1 MNVINFSAP
10 DYSGISRRRDN
21 AISGMGNALTG
32 LENTLMQGARDYMA
46 SEQQKQQ
53 WDNLLEQQKYQ
64 RGRDTLMDERYNAE
78 QKRQEDTLNAR
89 NKAMMQNRQ
98 AFMGSYGMGGTQ
110 PASQNSST
118 SDQDMFAGLKNPY
131 GDITRVENDGVVG
144 YNFKDAQGRDQY
156 TTEENIRNNP
166 NLFRDEYG
174 FQFGNQQE
182 VAPGKIDYSRFEQYG
197 PAAVMAAQMFYNAPD
212 YETQQQALQNLN
224 SAIAMAEQK
233 SEMDRAK
240 LGSNL
245 STRVGSYLASQG
257 LRNPQTLQGLT
268 KKQIQDEQYISELEG
283 YLGALS
289 NLPEYAQNA
298 ETIQMMT
305 ELNSI
310 IDSMRKK
317 MNWTPRKNPS
327 YGR

>member
-10 DYSGISRRRDN
+10 DYSGIARRREN

-32 LENTLMQGARDYMA
+32 LGNTIMQGASDYAA
-46 SEQQKQQ
+46 SQQQKKQ
-53 WDNLLEQQKYQ
+53 WDNLLEQQKVAEQHYQDNLKAQQEASAYQ
-64 RGRDTLMDERYNAE
+64 RIRDALADERYNTE
-78 QKRQEDTLNAR
+78 QKRQQDVLDAR

-110 PASQNSST
+110 PASRNSPT
-118 SDQDMFAGLKNPY
+118 SDQDMFGNFDLGYTPKDGSIQPQMSKFE
-131 GDITRVENDGVVG
+131 GSVPQQGIT
-144 YNFKDAQGRDQY
+144 
-156 TTEENIRNNP
+156 
-166 NLFRDEYG
+166 
-174 FQFGNQQE
+174 
-182 VAPGKIDYSRFEQYG
+182 PGQIDYSRFEQYG
-197 PAAVMAAQMFYNAPD
+197 PAAAMAAQMFYNAPD

-233 SEMDRAK
+233 SEMDRSK
-240 LGSNL
+240 MGSNL

-257 LRNPQTLQGLT
+257 LRSPQTLQGLT

-283 YLGALS
+283 YLGALN

-305 ELNSI
+305 ELNNI

-317 MNWTPRKNPS
+317 MNWAPRKRYNPS